1 MPTTHNRSCGRPSK
15 PLIGPGHIQER
26 LNSAAVLLVLLDPR
40 MAFPSDPDAQTLFD
54 RSIKRLT
61 SSQPTGDEGTIE
73 ATTRTL
79 SDDEGGRLA
88 EDIFPPVLPC
98 NGVDGYTSL
107 VFEHDQIGIVQIPQ
121 DIETLTM

>member
-1 MPTTHNRSCGRPSK
+1 MSANYTQQK
-15 PLIGPGHIQER
+15 LWQAVKALIGPGHIQER

-40 MAFPSDPDAQTLFD
+40 MAFPSDPDAQSLFA
-54 RSIKRLT
+54 RSIERLT

-88 EDIFPPVLPC
+88 EDIFRLFCRATELADIPVWFS
-98 NGVDGYTSL
+98 NK
-107 VFEHDQIGIVQIPQ
+107 IR
-121 DIETLTM
+121 